1 MEQEKEKLELLLFL
15 FHNSFMR
22 KPASCS
28 LQGDGYIS
36 IERGSRVRRAVLGI
50 TLRRLEQMDNIVE
63 AGIGIEHGN
72 AVFIRCAHHAKIIAA
87 KLDLGARDRFTAF
100 IDADHTII
108 IRIGLKVVI
117 LLICMQV

>member
-1 MEQEKEKLELLLFL
+1 MKQEKEKLELLLFCLTL
-15 FHNSFMR
+15 FTVR

-36 IERGSRVRRAVLGI
+36 IAVLGVA
-50 TLRRLEQMDNIVE
+50 LGRLEQVDNIIG

-72 AVFIRCAHHAKIIAA
+72 AVFICCTHHAQVIAA
-87 KLDLGARDRFTAF
+87 KLDLGARDRFTVF

>member
-1 MEQEKEKLELLLFL
+1 MKQEKEKLELLLFCLTL
-15 FHNSFMR
+15 FTVR

-36 IERGSRVRRAVLGI
+36 IERGSRVRRAVLGVA
-50 TLRRLEQMDNIVE
+50 LGRLEQVDNIIG
-63 AGIGIEHGN
+63 AGISIEHGN
-72 AVFIRCAHHAKIIAA
+72 AVFIRCAHHAQVIAA
-87 KLDLGARDRFTAF
+87 KLNLGARDRFTVF
-100 IDADHTII
+100 IDTDHAII

>member
-1 MEQEKEKLELLLFL
+1 MKQEKEKLELLLFCLTL
-15 FHNSFMR
+15 FTVR

-50 TLRRLEQMDNIVE
+50 TLRRLEQVDNIIG

-72 AVFIRCAHHAKIIAA
+72 AVFICCTHHAQVIAA
-87 KLDLGARDRFTAF
+87 KLDLGARDRFTVF